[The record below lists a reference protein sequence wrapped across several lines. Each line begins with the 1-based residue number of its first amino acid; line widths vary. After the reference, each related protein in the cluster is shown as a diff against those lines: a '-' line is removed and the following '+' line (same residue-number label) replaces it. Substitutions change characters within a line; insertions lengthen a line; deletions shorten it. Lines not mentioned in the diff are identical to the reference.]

1 MDRYQSTIL
10 CHFIGLADS
19 HITHPHLSQTFT
31 IVVTVVEIA
40 GFRVLMSV
48 PRCRVEAGGWV
59 CAAASSL
66 PDCFEAGCLGVYEV
80 RPRGC
85 SCPLSSAAPV
95 TVQCLVSSV
104 CTSSVSLLTDDW
116 IMVPICICNPGLK
129 Y

>member
-31 IVVTVVEIA
+31 IVVTVVENGIKGA
-40 GFRVLMSV
+40 YFS
-48 PRCRVEAGGWV
+48 PWEQSGGWV

-116 IMVPICICNPGLK
+116 IMVLI
-129 Y
+129 